1 MAQITPCIVFYGST
15 RQGVLADSHRQ
26 VTFVPDVLPAPP
38 CVLQQLN
45 RGIIFPLKKKKRKV
59 SPILKKKVFNGRQSC
74 LQNAALTPTN
84 P

>member
-45 RGIIFPLKKKKRKV
+45 RGIIFPLKKKKKGKFLQFLKRK
-59 SPILKKKVFNGRQSC
+59 SLMADR
-74 LQNAALTPTN
+74 AACRTQH
-84 P
+84 